1 VTERVPWG
9 AVVMRLLLG
18 VVVLAAV
25 LWLLLRGPEQLVVDF
40 VLWAWLVGLVGS
52 VVANAVTALRWQLMS
67 EAMTAT
73 KLPYG
78 VYFHHLATTRV
89 LGQFLPSLVVDLIGR
104 SASLRAAGSG
114 ESMGRLVVPLVL
126 ERVLDL
132 VLPVVL
138 LVWSIAVQQSIVVGT
153 GAWASGAGLLVVF
166 AVLAVPGLGP
176 LATLALRIRARLAR
190 TPVADVVPTVPRPLA
205 ARIAALSIARWISV
219 MVQYWGAGVGLG
231 AVIAPLVVCAAAPL
245 GQLAALIGITP
256 GALGLQEGGWA
267 GALAVLGVDAA
278 TIAVFIIAT
287 RAAMVVNF
295 TIIAIASWPW
305 RSAQRDG
312 VPPAK

>member
-1 VTERVPWG
+1 MSERVPWG
-9 AVVMRLLLG
+9 TALMRLGLG
-18 VVVLAAV
+18 IAVLAAV

-52 VVANAVTALRWQLMS
+52 IVANAVTALRWQLMS

-89 LGQFLPSLVVDLIGR
+89 LGQFLPSLVVDLVGR

-132 VLPVVL
+132 VLPAVL
-138 LVWSIAVQQSIVVGT
+138 LVWAIAVQQSLVVGT
-153 GAWASGAGLLVVF
+153 AAWASAAGLLALF

-176 LATLALRIRARLAR
+176 LATLALKVRARLAR
-190 TPVADVVPTVPRPLA
+190 TPTSEVVPTVPRPLA
-205 ARIAALSIARWISV
+205 ARITVLSIARWIAV

-231 AVIAPLVVCAAAPL
+231 AAIAPLVVCAAAPL
-245 GQLAALIGITP
+245 GQLAALVGITP

-267 GALAVLGVDAA
+267 GALAVLGVETA
-278 TIAVFIIAT
+278 TIAVFVIAT
-287 RAAMVVNF
+287 RAAMIVNF
-295 TIIAIASWPW
+295 TIIAAASWPW
-305 RSAQRDG
+305 RTAQRDG
-312 VPPAK
+312 SPPAR

>member
-9 AVVMRLLLG
+9 TALMRLLLG
-18 VVVLAAV
+18 VAVLAAV
-25 LWLLLRGPEQLVVDF
+25 LWVLLRGPQTLVVHF
-40 VLWAWLVGLVGS
+40 VWWAWLTGLIGS
-52 VVANAVTALRWQLMS
+52 LVANAVTAQRWRLMS

-73 KLPYG
+73 RLPYG

-89 LGQFLPSLVVDLIGR
+89 LGQFLPSLVVDLVGR

-114 ESMGRLVVPLVL
+114 DSMGRLVVPLVL

-132 VLPVVL
+132 VLPAVL
-138 LVWSIAVQQSIVVGT
+138 LVWSIAVQQGLVVGAT
-153 GAWASGAGLLVVF
+153 AWASAVGLLLVF

-176 LATLALRIRARLAR
+176 LATLALRLRARLAR
-190 TPVADVVPTVPRPLA
+190 TPTSEVVPTVPRALA
-205 ARIAALSIARWISV
+205 VHITLLSIARWVAV
-219 MVQYWGAGVGLG
+219 MIQYWGAGVGLG
-231 AVIAPLVVCAAAPL
+231 AAIAPLVVCAAAPL

-267 GALAVLGVDAA
+267 GALTVLGTDAA

-287 RAAMVVNF
+287 RAAMIVNF
-295 TIIAIASWPW
+295 TVLAAASWPW
-305 RSAQRDG
+305 RHARDG
-312 VPPAK
+312 ASPAR